1 MVQKYEKIK
10 WTKIDEEVTT
20 YQHIGHLSD
29 GVWRII
35 RVGDK
40 KWKVYTTDYYK
51 VNWVDTGIVESTLTT
66 AKRRAECEI
75 VRKALQRD

>member
-20 YQHIGHLSD
+20 YQHIGHCY

-40 KWKVYTTDYYK
+40 KWKVYTTDYYN

-75 VRKALQRD
+75 VRKALQRN